1 MLGIPLNMHGGCL
14 EGRRPLIARAVNR
27 EFRMGQDAARERRVP
42 SRSLETHFK
51 DAFLRALLS
60 PMAAVHEPKKRGFN
74 PRHSGHGKGSNKSL
88 CRDCWVSDGR
98 RVRLVDDN
106 GVRSWDI
113 VYTYSRKIIDTSRMT
128 WTEKMKQK
136 QSFVEAY
143 KSGHFSM
150 TELCE
155 RHGVSRQTGHKLW
168 RRYQAEG
175 GEALKERS
183 RAPHR
188 CPHRMAEVTRSL
200 LLEAKKVE
208 PRWGAPLL
216 RRWLVN
222 THGLADAPAV
232 STIHRFLESEGLV
245 KHRRRRRKSK
255 HPGMS
260 QMKEDEPNETWT
272 TDFKG
277 QFPTQ
282 DGVLCYPLTVVD
294 QHSRYILEV
303 RGLPSVKEAG
313 VIPVFEELFRRYG
326 LPKAIRS
333 DNGVPFCTVALH
345 GLSKLNVWWTKLG
358 IERSRMDPGSPQQNG
373 AHERMHRTLK
383 QDTILPPKRN
393 MRAQQRRF
401 DEWRHRFNN
410 ERPHQY
416 LEGATPSSRWKP
428 SPRPFPTKLRG
439 PEYPGEYLPRHV
451 STAGVIRLKSKQI
464 FVSHLLAGDYVGLHE
479 VHNGLWD
486 IHFYGTVLGR
496 LDERTWKIIS

>member
-1 MLGIPLNMHGGCL
+1 MSSGGDGVRCDGL
-14 EGRRPLIARAVNR
+14 FAV
-27 EFRMGQDAARERRVP
+27 EM
-42 SRSLETHFK
+42 
-51 DAFLRALLS
+51 
-60 PMAAVHEPKKRGFN
+60 
-74 PRHSGHGKGSNKSL
+74 
-88 CRDCWVSDGR
+88 
-98 RVRLVDDN
+98 
-106 GVRSWDI
+106 VRSWDI